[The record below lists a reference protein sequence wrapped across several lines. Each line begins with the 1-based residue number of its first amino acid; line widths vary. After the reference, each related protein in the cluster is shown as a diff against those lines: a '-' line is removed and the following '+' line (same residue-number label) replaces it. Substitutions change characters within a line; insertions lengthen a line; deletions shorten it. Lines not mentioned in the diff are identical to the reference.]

1 MYKEQGISFLIVR
14 NFYKLLMIETIRK
27 ERNHKNNY

>member
-14 NFYKLLMIETIRK
+14 NFYKLLMIETIHK